1 MRTEKIARKLGHLL
15 RLNARARIILR
26 KTEKANKD
34 QANLETLFII
44 LFCKQTKLSNSS
56 KNYVNSVIMKEWRI
70 FRLISFVMSVRHS
83 KIQKQ
88 VLSLYKAFLR
98 ASQGKPGFEYYVK
111 SEFKKNAALDK
122 KNVLQIEFLMRKGQ
136 RKLDE
141 IKDPHVS
148 GMGLFVDDDADKK
161 K

>member
-1 MRTEKIARKLGHLL
+1 
-15 RLNARARIILR
+15 
-26 KTEKANKD
+26 
-34 QANLETLFII
+34 
-44 LFCKQTKLSNSS
+44 
-56 KNYVNSVIMKEWRI
+56 
-70 FRLISFVMSVRHS
+70 MSVRHS

-98 ASQGKPGFEYYVK
+98 ASESKPGFEHYVK

-122 KNVLQIEFLMRKGQ
+122 KNVIQIEFLMRKGQ

-148 GMGLFVDDDADKK
+148 GMGLFVDDDKK
-161 K
+161 NSKS